1 MILCDK
7 LCDRA
12 QRLVDRDADLMCD
25 LISCEKKYFLCQM
38 AAGNDESEIR
48 NTTGMLKAQN
58 VTCE

>member
-12 QRLVDRDADLMCD
+12 QRLVDRDADLMSD
-25 LISCEKKYFLCQM
+25 LISCEKKYFLCHT
-38 AAGNDESEIR
+38 AAGNDENETR